1 MTKFL
6 INFTKFL
13 IPFVILLIALE
24 LYVVYFPST
33 FNKKANYLQRH
44 KDDIEVLVLGSSHNQ
59 NAINPEWMQLNCLN
73 LANASQD
80 IQLDEALFFRYATQ
94 LKKLKLV
101 IFELD
106 YFSLEE
112 KNDATN
118 FRLPWYKRFFD
129 IEPYPISL
137 LHKIS
142 IYSSQ
147 PSFFNKLLIDAA
159 NPRKTTYKLN
169 QYGFITNDFP
179 GVMEDL
185 NYDTA
190 KLLESAGERLH
201 QKHTDTSLYNLNFN
215 KTKLNTM
222 LNYCVEKNIKI
233 LILSSPMYSTYVHNE
248 LAVKKERKQF
258 YTDSLQKANTA
269 FKYYNYE
276 TDGRFKVNDFKND
289 DHLNSAG
296 AEKYS
301 KIVDSLVKTALSSR

>member
-59 NAINPEWMQLNCLN
+59 NAINPEWMQFAINPEWMHLNCLN

-147 PSFFNKLLIDAA
+147 PSFFK
-159 NPRKTTYKLN
+159 
-169 QYGFITNDFP
+169 FIHHSHPFSIS
-179 GVMEDL
+179 
-185 NYDTA
+185 Y
-190 KLLESAGERLH
+190 
-201 QKHTDTSLYNLNFN
+201 
-215 KTKLNTM
+215 
-222 LNYCVEKNIKI
+222 
-233 LILSSPMYSTYVHNE
+233 
-248 LAVKKERKQF
+248 
-258 YTDSLQKANTA
+258 
-269 FKYYNYE
+269 
-276 TDGRFKVNDFKND
+276 
-289 DHLNSAG
+289 
-296 AEKYS
+296 
-301 KIVDSLVKTALSSR
+301 